1 MKKIYVFFYH
11 IKKKKNVES
20 INKRKKS
27 KKNLVFHNGSKYF
40 DRCIRGGTIHPFTT
54 YYYLEDYYKPIKTNS
69 AFNGNYI
76 QYNSN
81 GDNDKNLSLKEY
93 LDMIKPY
100 LSDIIND
107 HKKWEIQ
114 LTMQINFIYF
124 KDLRETRTMRT
135 KSDNI

>member
-1 MKKIYVFFYH
+1 M
-11 IKKKKNVES
+11 
-20 INKRKKS
+20 
-27 KKNLVFHNGSKYF
+27 
-40 DRCIRGGTIHPFTT
+40 IHPFTT
-54 YYYLEDYYKPIKTNS
+54 YYYLEDYYKPIKNNS

-81 GDNDKNLSLKEY
+81 GDNDKNLSLQEY

-124 KDLRETRTMRT
+124 KDLRETRTIRT
-135 KSDNI
+135 KSDTIWWVVKQMI